1 MLSYTKKALFSLAL
15 IAVLAG
21 GSSAMAGGD
30 TDWGTAGQVGLGGD
44 TDWGDLGQVGLA
56 GDTDWGTDGQAGLD
70 PSSNNTLGD
79 GGTWGDPNNGWGWE
93 GLGLDPMNELSTSSN
108 VKDSLKSKAQSAP
121 RFGKFNKKVS
131 QDGHRA
137 FRARF

>member
-21 GSSAMAGGD
+21 GSTAMA
-30 TDWGTAGQVGLGGD
+30 
-44 TDWGDLGQVGLA
+44 A

-70 PSSNNTLGD
+70 PTADTTFGTDGQAGLDPTANTTFGD
-79 GGTWGDPNNGWGWE
+79 GGTWGA
-93 GLGLDPMNELSTSSN
+93 DPMNELSTSSN
-108 VKDSLKSKAQSAP
+108 VKDSLKSNAQSAP